1 MKTFCVFFAVFSALA
16 LAEAAACNSR
26 DQELVSK
33 AFKSVSGFNISWFQ
47 SADSNCSRPPIK
59 DIKLPSRNLSGS
71 ISWMYFRNMSQLQSL
86 DLSGNFLQGSVPRW
100 FWSLPRLKDVNL
112 SRNRFGGT
120 IIGSNSSFSSVQ
132 VLNLSTNRFTNLVRL
147 SVFPKIRILDLSR
160 NSLGTLP
167 SGFANLTE
175 LEQLDISSCKIS
187 GNVKRLKPISF
198 LPSLKRLDLS
208 NNNMSGTF
216 PSDFPL
222 LSGLNF
228 LNISLNN
235 FTGLVDPATYRKF
248 GKSAFIHSG
257 ISSLSLNTS
266 KTRPLRKQYHP
277 INQHTSTRKPKSK
290 TKSKKPLVV
299 GLSCASAV
307 VLAFMAICIGLL
319 YRRKTVARKSK
330 WAISKPVQL
339 PFKYEKSGPFSF
351 ETESGTSW
359 VADIREPTSAPV
371 VMFEKPLINL
381 SFKDLIAA
389 TSHFGKE
396 SQLAEGRCGPVY
408 RAILP
413 GELHVA
419 IKVLDN
425 ARDVDHRDA
434 VSLFEHLSR
443 LKHPN
448 LLPLSGYC
456 IAGTVLYSSHFLELS
471 ESLTTLLNWPHGFYY
486 V

>member
-1 MKTFCVFFAVFSALA
+1 MKTFCIFLVVFSTVALV
-16 LAEAAACNSR
+16 ESACNST

-33 AFKSVSGFNISWFQ
+33 AFKSVSGFNISLLH
-47 SADSNCSRPPIK
+47 SVDLNCSRIN
-59 DIKLPSRNLSGS
+59 LSSRNLSGS
-71 ISWMYFRNMSQLQSL
+71 ISWMFLRNISQLQSL
-86 DLSGNFLQGSVPRW
+86 DLSGNYLEGSVPRW
-100 FWSLPRLKDVNL
+100 LWSRPNLIRVDL
-112 SRNRFGGT
+112 SRNWFGGSVGFEQPT
-120 IIGSNSSFSSVQ
+120 KRNGSFSSVQ
-132 VLNLSTNRFTNLVRL
+132 ELNLSTNRFTNLVRL
-147 SVFPKIRILDLSR
+147 SVFRKLRVLDLSR

-167 SGFANLTE
+167 SGFADLTE
-175 LEQLDISSCKIS
+175 LKHLDISSCKIS
-187 GNVKRLKPISF
+187 GNIKPISF
-198 LPSLKRLDLS
+198 LPSLKHLDLS
-208 NNNMSGTF
+208 NNSLNGTF
-216 PSDFPL
+216 PFDFPP

-235 FTGLVDPATYRKF
+235 FTGEVSPATSLKF
-248 GKSAFIHSG
+248 GKSAFNHSG
-257 ISSLSLNTS
+257 ISILINTT
-266 KTRPLRKQYHP
+266 KTPRIHIPPPRPLQKLHH
-277 INQHTSTRKPKSK
+277 INKNTSTRKPKSSK
-290 TKSKKPLVV
+290 TKPLVL

-307 VLAFMAICIGLL
+307 VVVFMAICIGLL
-319 YRRKTVARKSK
+319 YRRKTAARKNK

-381 SFKDLIAA
+381 TFKDLIAA

-413 GELHVA
+413 GDLHVA
-419 IKVLDN
+419 IKVLDK
-425 ARDVDHRDA
+425 ARDVDLRDA

-456 IAGTVLYSSHFLELS
+456 IAGTVLYCSNF
-471 ESLTTLLNWPHGFYY
+471 F
-486 V
+486 